1 MIVMHQEKG
10 YNKEMYIDLG
20 IIEEAI
26 AVIAFSGSGKTS

>member
-10 YNKEMYIDLG
+10 YNRDMYIDLE

-26 AVIAFSGSGKTS
+26 AVIAFSESGKTS